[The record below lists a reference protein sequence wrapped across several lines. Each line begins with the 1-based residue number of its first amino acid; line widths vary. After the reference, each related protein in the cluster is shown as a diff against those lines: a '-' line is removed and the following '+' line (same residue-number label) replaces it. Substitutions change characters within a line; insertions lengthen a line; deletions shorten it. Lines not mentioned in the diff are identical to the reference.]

1 MLLLCNRE
9 HDEGFVV
16 VDVAVVVNLY
26 ICLFVFL
33 VRNYRD
39 PLDLIY

>member
-9 HDEGFVV
+9 HDEGFV

-39 PLDLIY
+39 PLDLID

>member
-1 MLLLCNRE
+1 MLLLYDRE

-16 VDVAVVVNLY
+16 NVAVFVNLY

-39 PLDLIY
+39 PLDLIN

>member
-9 HDEGFVV
+9 HDEGF
-16 VDVAVVVNLY
+16 VVVNLY

-39 PLDLIY
+39 PLDLID